1 MPKPGAMPKPR
12 DSGAR
17 ACRRQLLYAAASRA
31 ASETV
36 NEGHARAYS
45 LGMAPALTA
54 WARHLMAATLP
65 PALITRLTSSG
76 AGVIMFPPV
85 RDRACAARKV
95 GKRPAVGHRQRKLN

>member
-45 LGMAPALTA
+45 LGTAPHGSHAST
-54 WARHLMAATLP
+54 
-65 PALITRLTSSG
+65 G
-76 AGVIMFPPV
+76 ADHQV
-85 RDRACAARKV
+85 DE
-95 GKRPAVGHRQRKLN
+95 